1 MDNTKI
7 KIGIHYVEGMPEYS
21 WSYDWEKILK
31 QKNVEVKRIN
41 FYDTDVMKQV
51 KDCDG
56 IMWHWFHYPND
67 KLVAAK
73 ILSNIQLNMN
83 IPIFPDLNSCWHY
96 DEKVAQHYLLE
107 SIDAPRVPSWVFYD
121 YNKAIEFINTADYP
135 LVFKLS
141 VGAGSANILKIDNKE
156 EAKNIVDRMFKK
168 GIFPYTLNEFENT
181 SNQKH
186 RIKEAFKYI
195 KRGEYPTPPW
205 YYMLQKDY
213 VYFQKFLPD
222 NKYDIRIVV
231 IGDRAFGFVR
241 YNRENDFRAS
251 GSGKKDYDITK
262 VPIEAVKIAFDVSK
276 RCKFQ
281 SMAYDFMYDNNKVVI
296 NEISYCYGPGTREC
310 KGYWDS
316 NLNWHDKQMSPEEAH
331 VEDFLEIVKKKVHAD
346 E

>member
-1 MDNTKI
+1 MVDKKL
-7 KIGIHYVEGMPEYS
+7 KIGIQYVEGMPEYS
-21 WSYDWEKILK
+21 WSYTWEKILRDK
-31 QKNVEVKRIN
+31 GVEVKKIN

-67 KLVAAK
+67 KMIAPK
-73 ILSNIQLNMN
+73 ILSNIQLNLG

-121 YNKAIEFINTADYP
+121 YNKAIDFINNAEYP

-141 VGAGSANILKIDNKE
+141 VGAGSANVLKIENIQ

-168 GIFPYTLNEFENT
+168 GIFPYTLNEFEGT
-181 SNQKH
+181 SNHKH
-186 RIKEAFKYI
+186 RIKEAIRYI
-195 KRGEYPTPPW
+195 RSGEYPTPPW

-222 NKYDIRIVV
+222 NEYDIRIVV
-231 IGDRAFGFVR
+231 IGDRAFGFIR
-241 YNRENDFRAS
+241 YNRKDDFRAS

-262 VPIEAVKIAFDVSK
+262 IPLQAIKIAFDVSK
-276 RCKFQ
+276 KCKFQ
-281 SMAYDFMYDNNKVVI
+281 SMAYDLMYDKEKVVI

-316 NLNWHDKQMSPEEAH
+316 KLNWHDRQMLPEEAH
-331 VEDFLEIVKKKVHAD
+331 IEDFLETVKRKVNAND
-346 E
+346 